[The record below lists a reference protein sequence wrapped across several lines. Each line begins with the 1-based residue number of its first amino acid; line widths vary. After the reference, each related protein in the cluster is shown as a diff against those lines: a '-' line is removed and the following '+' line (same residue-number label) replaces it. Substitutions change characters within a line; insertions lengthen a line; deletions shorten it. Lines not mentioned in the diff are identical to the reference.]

1 MSGDSAT
8 TSNLSARTA
17 PGYFARVTATGNDR
31 LMSLIPL
38 PTATIDDSDVA
49 GALRRAVGII
59 NPVLDLL
66 ASVDLLGLKKR
77 THTLGSSQATGAK
90 VLDAAAWVLNAVDVP
105 GTDAW
110 DDMDL
115 DDRINWW
122 VRRVGAVD
130 TIVVASP
137 GVFGVVADRL
147 PVQDLLGFANQSIVL
162 CAVARELGVTDR
174 REQVR
179 LLGAVMCDRD
189 LDDLDTRD
197 AVNTPEADSAAM
209 DWTPMGLARA
219 LWQLAGL
226 MRAIGD
232 ELVKRPRPRSI
243 FRYLGMVPAAGA
255 LADYLGEYGALV
267 RASKEGRDWIVQHDV
282 PVGA

>member
-1 MSGDSAT
+1 MVA
-8 TSNLSARTA
+8 
-17 PGYFARVTATGNDR
+17 VGNDR
-31 LMSLIPL
+31 HMSLIPL
-38 PTATIDDSDVA
+38 PTTTIDDSDVA
-49 GALRRAVGII
+49 RVLHRAVGVI

-77 THTLGSSQATGAK
+77 THALWTSQATGAK

-105 GTDAW
+105 GTEAW
-110 DDMDL
+110 AGMAFE
-115 DDRINWW
+115 DRVSWW

-162 CAVARELGVTDR
+162 CAVARESGVTDR
-174 REQVR
+174 SEQVR
-179 LLGAVMCDRD
+179 LLAAVMCDRD
-189 LDDLDTRD
+189 LDVTDGRSDVDDT
-197 AVNTPEADSAAM
+197 PGADPAPA
-209 DWTPMGLARA
+209 DWTPKALGRS
-219 LWQLAGL
+219 LWQLTGL

-243 FRYLGMVPAAGA
+243 FRYLGMLPAAGA
-255 LADYLGEYGALV
+255 VADYLGEYGALV
-267 RASKEGRDWIVQHDV
+267 RASKEGRRWIAEHQVA
-282 PVGA
+282 VGV